1 MTVLPQSMDALHRLS
16 DAVDGFLRSEK
27 EFNLTDPATHMLVGG
42 RFRTLGTQI
51 GASVLAGVPDEDIA
65 AIVQPARS
73 ACARSPFMRSEQEW
87 ARGYPSDYQL
97 VEHVMAQANGATQ
110 GTLAWHVEASLQ
122 SSAITQQQRNRVM
135 HQARLISDVLTAP
148 RNGPRSI
155 LLIASGAAPDLRT
168 IPPGIV
174 RPGDRFVL
182 TDVDPDALTLAQKRL
197 GLLNDFTTVVPGNI
211 FRALGPVAELGPF
224 DLVLVSGLYDYLN
237 DRAAVRLTEAVLTR
251 LCRPGGT
258 FYFSSIGVGNPFR
271 WPLEYLMEWQ
281 VIERDEAAVRAL
293 LPGCDVSVGREPT
306 GLALLTHVRTRRG

>member
-16 DAVDGFLRSEK
+16 DAVDGLLRSEK
-27 EFNLTDPATHMLVGG
+27 EFDLTDPATHMLVGG

-87 ARGYPSDYQL
+87 ARGYPGDHQL
-97 VEHVMAQANGATQ
+97 IEHVLAQANGAAP

-122 SSAITQQQRNRVM
+122 SSAITQQLRNRVI

-148 RNGPRSI
+148 RNAPRSV
-155 LLIASGAAPDLRT
+155 LLIASGAAPELRH
-168 IPPGIV
+168 IPPGTV

-182 TDVDPDALTLAQKRL
+182 TDVDPDALSLAQKRL
-197 GLLNDFTTVVPGNI
+197 GLLNDFTTVVHGNV
-211 FRALGPVAELGPF
+211 FRALAALAESGPF
-224 DLVLVSGLYDYLN
+224 DLVLVNGLYDYFN

-258 FYFSSIGVGNPFR
+258 FYFSCTGVGNPFR
-271 WPLEYLMEWQ
+271 WSLEYLMEWSL
-281 VIERDEAAVRAL
+281 IERDEAAVRAL
-293 LPGCDVSVGREPT
+293 LPGCDVSVGVDPT
-306 GLALLTHVRTRRG
+306 GLALLTHVRARR